1 MTSQL
6 HIYNQILLRLS
17 ILTYHIHLL
26 KTIQNEYYRIGDWKF
41 VKGTTYDGE
50 WDNWYGP
57 SGRTGYTYPMQM
69 VR

>member
-1 MTSQL
+1 M
-6 HIYNQILLRLS
+6 IININLS
-17 ILTYHIHLL
+17 INLI

-41 VKGTTYDGE
+41 VKGTTYEGE